1 MFIGSFSYSD
11 AFVNI
16 LPADLDHDG
25 SVAASAAANS

>member
-25 SVAASAAANS
+25 NLAASSAGNS